1 MSSRWPVLRDFQCY
15 SRFRNI
21 SAQTRQLEVSQVSPR
36 VVEKDQHR
44 PLVMMQLSAVLGQS
58 RAGLCVS
65 DRFLVLVYSLNA
77 LVMIRW
83 LIISIWQLE
92 SKWLH
97 SMRMLRVILGWLHW
111 RCGCFFICAG
121 WVNESQAVRAV
132 ECPVLSLQHWIQ
144 HVVFLHGLQ
153 EKDKHLFCSVVLIRE
168 ASKDSFGS
176 IRFPLEEFRRKP
188 VQSAGRVCAA
198 FVFSLMKAGR
208 FMIENAWFKHA
219 ALQTSW

>member
-97 SMRMLRVILGWLHW
+97 SMRMLRVILGWLRTGDVDISSSVLDEWMNHRPW
-111 RCGCFFICAG
+111 ELWNVPSFHFSVEFNMLCFYMVC
-121 WVNESQAVRAV
+121 
-132 ECPVLSLQHWIQ
+132 
-144 HVVFLHGLQ
+144 
-153 EKDKHLFCSVVLIRE
+153 
-168 ASKDSFGS
+168 
-176 IRFPLEEFRRKP
+176 RRKTNISS
-188 VQSAGRVCAA
+188 V
-198 FVFSLMKAGR
+198 L
-208 FMIENAWFKHA
+208 
-219 ALQTSW
+219 